1 MPRSL
6 YARRRA
12 RYGAPVDSV
21 TRRAFVKGSIALG
34 TALLLRGPRA
44 VARTPAS
51 P

>member
-21 TRRAFVKGSIALG
+21 TRRACSVALG
-34 TALLLRGPRA
+34 TALLLSGPRA

>member
-12 RYGAPVDSV
+12 RYGAPVEFGD
-21 TRRAFVKGSIALG
+21 AALALG
-34 TALLLRGPRA
+34 TALLLSGPRA

>member
-21 TRRAFVKGSIALG
+21 TRRAFVKGIALG
-34 TALLLRGPRA
+34 TALLLSGPRA

>member
-21 TRRAFVKGSIALG
+21 TRRFALG
-34 TALLLRGPRA
+34 TALLLSGPRA